1 MRSLCTTT
9 KNSTQRKPVCSNEDP
24 VQPKRT
30 LSWYQF
36 PSDTGPPFS
45 GALQQVPP
53 GLFILS
59 VSHSYLPA
67 FSWTHTHRAV
77 AQYDYMAAALLKIR
91 MTFTLLYPT
100 VAAQCFPHSIS
111 QQLWPLSRLSR
122 TSHTHVLFL
131 SLQPVHLVSFAGFG
145 LFFLLKMVQ
154 FPRARFTT
162 ASVSYQHSLLR
173 GSYPLPS
180 QAHGFIHNSYI
191 QWQLPNLQRQPNFL
205 PKARLTDQTTWCP
218 RESLTQTHPSKS

>member
-36 PSDTGPPFS
+36 PSDTGPPFLVLCNKS
-45 GALQQVPP
+45 LQ
-53 GLFILS
+53 GCLYS
-59 VSHSYLPA
+59 VSLTVTSQRSPEP
-67 FSWTHTHRAV
+67 T
-77 AQYDYMAAALLKIR
+77 
-91 MTFTLLYPT
+91 PT
-100 VAAQCFPHSIS
+100 V
-111 QQLWPLSRLSR
+111 LWPNMTTWQLLFSRSAWPSRCYTQRSLLSAFLTQSLS
-122 TSHTHVLFL
+122 SCDPCPGFPGHHTRHVLFL